1 MSKMNRK
8 VQRMTVSGIMLAL
21 ATVLSFVTVY
31 RLPYGGGITLLSM
44 LPLVML
50 GYMYGKSWGLLCGFA
65 YGIIQAILGA
75 AMSSAFAGQKLLSV
89 AGILLLD
96 YIVAFSVLGLAGM
109 FKGFVKNHTVA
120 FAAGTFVATLLR
132 YAAHIASGAI
142 FFGSYA
148 EWFFT
153 QETTAAFGP
162 EMLEKYSGTA
172 LFVVYSLIY
181 NGTYMVP
188 EIILTTVFAVVLI
201 TAVKPLRAELIRN
214 N

>member
-1 MSKMNRK
+1 MSKMNLK

-21 ATVLSFVTVY
+21 ATVLSFVTIY

-44 LPLVML
+44 LPVVML

-65 YGIIQAILGA
+65 YGIIQAIFGA
-75 AMSSAFAGQKLLSV
+75 AMSSAFAGQGLVSAV
-89 AGILLLD
+89 GILVLD
-96 YIVAFSVLGLAGM
+96 YIVAFSVLGLSGL
-109 FKGFVKNHTVA
+109 FKGVVKNHTVA
-120 FAAGTFVATLLR
+120 FAAGSFVVTFLR
-132 YAAHIASGAI
+132 YVTHTASGAI

-162 EMLEKYSGTA
+162 GILEKYSGVA

-181 NGTYMVP
+181 NGTYMIP
-188 EIILTTVFAVVLI
+188 EIILTTVFSVVLI
-201 TAVKPLRAELIRN
+201 TAVKPLRTELVRN